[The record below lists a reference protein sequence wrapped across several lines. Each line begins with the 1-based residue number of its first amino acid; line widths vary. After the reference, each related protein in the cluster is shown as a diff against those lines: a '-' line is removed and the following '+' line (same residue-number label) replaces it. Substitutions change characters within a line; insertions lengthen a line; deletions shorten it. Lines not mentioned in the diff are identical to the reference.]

1 MKLSYAFKNSKLL
14 DEALTHPSLRKN
26 KGVQGYERL
35 EFLGDSIIGMIIAD
49 LIYHKFPQLPEGQ
62 LSVMLSNLVNTKAM
76 SDIALNIGLSENM
89 KMDYGEEKNGGR
101 QNHKNLEDCL
111 ESLIAAVYLDS
122 DFLTVKQLVAELWEE
137 KINQVESLTIRDAK
151 SLIQEWAQKHG
162 KVLPD
167 YKVIEQSGSA
177 HDPSFSIEL
186 TVEGLMPVIGKGK
199 SKKQA
204 QLEAAQLL
212 LASIK

>member
-1 MKLSYAFKNSKLL
+1 MKIDYNFKDHKLL
-14 DEALTHPSLRKN
+14 NQALTHPSLRKN

-35 EFLGDSIIGMIIAD
+35 EFLGDSIIGMIIAE

-89 KMDYGEEKNGGR
+89 KMDYGEEKGGGR
-101 QNHKNLEDCL
+101 QNNKNLENCL

-122 DFLTVKQLVAELWEE
+122 DFITVKKLVSELWKE
-137 KINQVESLTIRDAK
+137 KISNVEALSIRDAK
-151 SLIQEWAQKHG
+151 SLVQEWAQKNG
-162 KVLPD
+162 KPLPS
-167 YKVIEQSGSA
+167 YKLIEQGGSP
-177 HDPSFSIEL
+177 HDPSFRIEL
-186 TVEGLMPVIGKGK
+186 TVEGLMPVVGKGK

-212 LASIK
+212 LESIQ